1 MTKLEANTIQVYKE
15 VVVQLIKRKKNR
27 YKTCTPNLAVF
38 QIEPSKS
45 KPIDGFIPEASI
57 SSDHFIYS
65 ILDKA
70 PN

>member
-1 MTKLEANTIQVYKE
+1 MTKLEANTIKE
-15 VVVQLIKRKKNR
+15 VVVQLIKRKKLIHKR
-27 YKTCTPNLAVF
+27 CTPDLAVF

-57 SSDHFIYS
+57 SSDHFVVS
-65 ILDKA
+65 TLDNA